1 MIDINLLRA
10 DPEKVK
16 NNLKIKN
23 YDLNTELFNEIDLNR
38 KTLQTE
44 VEDFKSLKNKLSKD
58 FGELKKNNQ
67 DTTELSNQLDKIKGN
82 LLEKEDLLNK
92 TLSRLNDF
100 LLDIPNIPHQDVE
113 EGDSE
118 DDNKVIKTF
127 GEVKK
132 RDSIDHLE
140 IASDID
146 TESAVKLAG
155 SRFAVLKDDI
165 AKLHRA
171 LISFMLDVAEK
182 NGYKERYVPFIA
194 NSRSLTGTGQLPKF
208 EEDLFKIT
216 EDLFL
221 IPTAEVPLTNLY
233 ADSILE
239 QGSLPIKVTSH
250 TPCFRSEAGSY
261 GKDTKGLIRQHQFEK
276 VEIVQIVHPNESDTA
291 LESLLS
297 NAETILQLLELPY
310 QVVQLCGGD
319 MGFSSAKTYD
329 IEVWIPSQNKYRE
342 ISSCSN
348 FTDFQSRR
356 SKIRLN
362 EDGNKIFPHTLNGSA
377 LAVGRTLVAII
388 ENFYDDNDCIRIP
401 KSLQKYL
408 NKDVISCK

>member
-92 TLSRLNDF
+92 TLSRLNEF

-127 GEVKK
+127 GEVQK

-182 NGYKERYVPFIA
+182 NGYEERYVPFMA

-276 VEIVQIVHPNESDTA
+276 VEIVQIVHPSESDTA

>member
-10 DPEKVK
+10 DPERVK
-16 NNLKIKN
+16 NSLKIKN
-23 YDLNTELFNEIDLNR
+23 YDLDSDLFIEIDSNR

-44 VEDFKSLKNKLSKD
+44 VEDLKGLKNKLSKD
-58 FGELKKNNQ
+58 FGELKRNNQ
-67 DTTELSNQLDKIKGN
+67 DTSELSNQLDEIKKN
-82 LLEKEDLLNK
+82 LFEKEELLNK
-92 TLSRLNDF
+92 TLSQLNNF

-113 EGDSE
+113 EGKSE
-118 DDNKVIKTF
+118 EDNKVVKTF
-127 GEVKK
+127 GDVQKK
-132 RDSIDHLE
+132 DSIDHLE
-140 IASDID
+140 ITSDID

-155 SRFAVLKDDI
+155 TRFAVLKDDI
-165 AKLHRA
+165 AKLQRA

-182 NGYKERYVPFIA
+182 NGYEERYVPFIA

-239 QGSLPIKVTSH
+239 RGSLPIKVTSH

-276 VEIVQIVHPNESDTA
+276 VEIVQIVHPNESDAA
-291 LESLLS
+291 LEGLLR
-297 NAETILQLLELPY
+297 NAEEILQLLELPY

-319 MGFSSAKTYD
+319 LGFSSSMTYD

-362 EDGNKIFPHTLNGSA
+362 EDGNKILPHTLNGSA

-388 ENFYDDNDCIRIP
+388 ENFYDEKNSIRIP
-401 KSLQKYL
+401 KPLQKYL
-408 NKDVISCK
+408 NKDVINCN

>member
-100 LLDIPNIPHQDVE
+100 LLDIPNIPHQDVK

-216 EDLFL
+216 EDLF
-221 IPTAEVPLTNLY
+221 
-233 ADSILE
+233 
-239 QGSLPIKVTSH
+239 
-250 TPCFRSEAGSY
+250 
-261 GKDTKGLIRQHQFEK
+261 
-276 VEIVQIVHPNESDTA
+276 
-291 LESLLS
+291 
-297 NAETILQLLELPY
+297 
-310 QVVQLCGGD
+310 
-319 MGFSSAKTYD
+319 
-329 IEVWIPSQNKYRE
+329 
-342 ISSCSN
+342 
-348 FTDFQSRR
+348 
-356 SKIRLN
+356 
-362 EDGNKIFPHTLNGSA
+362 
-377 LAVGRTLVAII
+377 
-388 ENFYDDNDCIRIP
+388 
-401 KSLQKYL
+401 
-408 NKDVISCK
+408 